1 VREGE
6 ECKCNIA
13 ERRNTVVCTFDPITP
28 KVTAYDIQE
37 WIHDI
42 LWNPEKA
49 VNMMQIDGLK
59 QQVHIKLAYTQ
70 GVNAVLRD
78 MCGQAEYGYSNEEMS
93 TVIIA
98 MAVM

>member
-1 VREGE
+1 
-6 ECKCNIA
+6 
-13 ERRNTVVCTFDPITP
+13 
-28 KVTAYDIQE
+28 
-37 WIHDI
+37 
-42 LWNPEKA
+42 
-49 VNMMQIDGLK
+49 MMQIDGLK